1 MPDRDVKTIRDLI
14 YYQYAKIIARRA
26 FSMPDGKEA
35 KKQHYGFIKKTFLEL
50 KNGTKSWSEITR
62 EDWQFVE
69 SEKKCIYCGTES
81 DLHKEHIIPRSLRIK
96 PECGTC
102 DKIHGIHNQV
112 WACKQCNSSK
122 GTKGLYEFYKA
133 KYPNEKKFYDLIP
146 PLLEKKYL
154 KTIYNCHECARTI
167 DKGDIDGDGKISVL
181 DIDFILHWTSPNS
194 G

>member
-26 FSMPDGKEA
+26 FSVPDGKEA
-35 KKQHYGFIKKTFLEL
+35 KKQHYGFIKKTFQEL
-50 KNGTKSWSEITR
+50 KNGAKSWSEITR

-81 DLHKEHIIPRSLRIK
+81 ELHKEHIVPRSLQIRS
-96 PECGTC
+96 ECRTC
-102 DKIHGIHNQV
+102 NKIQSIHNQV

-122 GTKGLYEFYKA
+122 GTKGLYEFFRA
-133 KYPNEKKFYDLIP
+133 KYPNEKKFYDIIP

-154 KTIYNCHECARTI
+154 KTIYNCHECAQTLS
-167 DKGDIDGDGKISVL
+167 KGDIDSDGEISVL
-181 DIDFILHWTSPNS
+181 DIDFILHSVLPNI
-194 G
+194 